1 MLRIARRVI
10 VASLVLGLAA
20 PLIAQGTAA
29 PPPGQA
35 APAAPALPPATK
47 LEGFQPAAGSVVT
60 FGYDELGNLGFGGGV
75 SVDVRELR
83 DTKGG
88 VARGLVV
95 DVTQD
100 QFRKESA
107 FVDADE
113 IPELLKG
120 VDALLGVKANPTQFT
135 MFEVRYTTRGALQIT
150 AFSDPKGQIHYGVRA
165 GRTLT
170 AMRALDAT
178 DLTKL
183 RGMFEAGLRKLD
195 ATASG
200 K

>member
-1 MLRIARRVI
+1 MLRIVRLL
-10 VASLVLGLAA
+10 VAASFVLGLAA
-20 PLIAQGTAA
+20 QVVAQGTAA
-29 PPPGQA
+29 PPAAGQA

-60 FGYDELGNLGFGGGV
+60 FGFDELGTVTFGGGV
-75 SVDVRELR
+75 SVDARELR
-83 DTKGG
+83 DARGG
-88 VARGLVV
+88 AARGLVV
-95 DVTQD
+95 AVTQD

-113 IPELLKG
+113 IPELIKG
-120 VDALLGVKANPTQFT
+120 VDALLGVKTNPTQFT
-135 MFEVRYTTRGALQIT
+135 NFEVRYTTRGALQIT
-150 AFSDPKGQIHYGVRA
+150 TFSDSKGQIRYGVRA

-170 AMRALDAT
+170 AMRILDAN

-183 RGMFEAGLRKLD
+183 RGMFEAALRKLN
-195 ATASG
+195 ATG